1 MKFLACIFQ
10 TDLAQLSSVSA
21 IKKGSIPE
29 ILVSVSRAQ
38 THRAAQRI
46 HIADRGVLSMRER
59 EARARFLIQGPSK
72 KEQAHCSSYK

>member
-1 MKFLACIFQ
+1 MRFSNRFGSTLFGIC
-10 TDLAQLSSVSA
+10 D
-21 IKKGSIPE
+21 KKDQSQRYWFN
-29 ILVSVSRAQ
+29 VSRAQ

-72 KEQAHCSSYK
+72 KEQAHCSMA